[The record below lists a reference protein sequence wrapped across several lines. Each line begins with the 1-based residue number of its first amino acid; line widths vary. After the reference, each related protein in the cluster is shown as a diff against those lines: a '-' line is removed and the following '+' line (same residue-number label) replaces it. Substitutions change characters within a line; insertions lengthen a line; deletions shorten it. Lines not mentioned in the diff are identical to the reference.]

1 MLRETFRD
9 DAPAQPQPAD
19 RQALLGRP
27 AAHRRRRRRADHLVG
42 ARAALHGRQHALRG
56 PPLADPDHEPDQAE
70 QRRRPAHVPED
81 EWDARPD
88 AELRA
93 QIGDRTV
100 SRLYEMCGDPLPMF
114 GDDRRLEQHF
124 ELPTPARAGRRAT
137 PRTRSTTPAGRTT
150 GRVTGSRG
158 ERRRLIPRHGRN
170 RDRGRPVGRRGQGQ
184 GRRPPRREGGSRDPL
199 PGRQQRRAHHRA
211 RRRALEVPP
220 DPVGDP
226 VPGQAVRD
234 RQRRRDRPEGADG
247 RAGRPARQGR
257 RPLRP
262 ADQRQRA
269 PDHAV
274 PHVPRP
280 RGRDEARQ
288 AADRHHAAR
297 HRPLLRRQGR
307 APGHPHPG
315 PARRED
321 PQEEDRRRD
330 GPQAPVAAALR
341 QGARARPAVD
351 DRGLP
356 DLRPPHRPVRRRHR
370 PADLGRARPRRQR
383 ALRGRAGHAAGH
395 RPRHLSVRDLV
406 EPGLRLRLHR
416 HRHRARRT
424 STRSGASPRPTP
436 RASAPARSR
445 PSSTTS
451 SASRCARPAASTAR
465 PPAARAASAG
475 STSSPCATRRASTRS
490 RTWRSRSSTS

>member
-1 MLRETFRD
+1 MVIRFQGGNNAGHTIVRD
-9 DAPAQPQPAD
+9 
-19 RQALLGRP
+19 GV
-27 AAHRRRRRRADHLVG
+27 HWKFHLIPSGILYPGKLCAIGNGVVI
-42 ARAALHGRQHALRG
+42 
-56 PPLADPDHEPDQAE
+56 DPKVLTGELD
-70 QRRRPAHVPED
+70 
-81 EWDARPD
+81 
-88 AELRA
+88 ELRA
-93 QIGDRTV
+93 KGVDL
-100 SRLYEMCGDPLPMF
+100 SG
-114 GDDRRLEQHF
+114 
-124 ELPTPARAGRRAT
+124 
-137 PRTRSTTPAGRTT
+137 
-150 GRVTGSRG
+150 
-158 ERRRLIPRHGRN
+158 
-170 RDRGRPVGRRGQGQ
+170 
-184 GRRPPRREGGSRDPL
+184 
-199 PGRQQRRAHHRA
+199 
-211 RRRALEVPP
+211 
-220 DPVGDP
+220 
-226 VPGQAVRD
+226 
-234 RQRRRDRPEGADG
+234 
-247 RAGRPARQGR
+247 
-257 RPLRP
+257 P

-330 GPQAPVAAALR
+330 GPQAPVAAPVR

-356 DLRPPHRPVRRRHR
+356 DLRPPDRPVRGRHR
-370 PADLGRARPRRQR
+370 QAHLGRAGPRRQR

-395 RPRHLSVRDLV
+395 RPRHVSVRDLV

-416 HRHRARRT
+416 HRRRARRT

-465 PPAARAASAG
+465 RPAAPAASAG

-490 RTWRSRSSTS
+490 RTWRSPSSTCSPASATSTSARATAAPKRRRSTTIRTTRP